1 MNIVLLR
8 AVVDRLSSCADARAC
23 VCACLCCERRISLDK
38 VRYNVIVVYLLC
50 FEVFVVSYKS
60 RKALL
65 YILSLSILSLS
76 IYKIAQN
83 KKFKLHETV
92 RLLT

>member
-23 VCACLCCERRISLDK
+23 VCACLCCDCQFLWIK
-38 VRYNVIVVYLLC
+38 FVITLLLC
-50 FEVFVVSYKS
+50 IFC
-60 RKALL
+60 ALRFSLQVTKVGRLSSTYYL
-65 YILSLSILSLS
+65 YLS
-76 IYKIAQN
+76 IYNIAQN

>member
-1 MNIVLLR
+1 MRVRVFVRVCVVSVEFLWIKFVITLLLCIFCALR
-8 AVVDRLSSCADARAC
+8 FSLQVTKVGRLSST
-23 VCACLCCERRISLDK
+23 S
-38 VRYNVIVVYLLC
+38 YL
-50 FEVFVVSYKS
+50 Y
-60 RKALL
+60 
-65 YILSLSILSLS
+65 LS

>member
-1 MNIVLLR
+1 MCVF
-8 AVVDRLSSCADARAC
+8 VC
-23 VCACLCCERRISLDK
+23 VCVVSVEFLDK
-38 VRYNVIVVYLLC
+38 VRYNVNCGIFCGLKFSLQVTKVGRLSSTYC
-50 FEVFVVSYKS
+50 
-60 RKALL
+60 L
-65 YILSLSILSLS
+65 YLS

>member
-1 MNIVLLR
+1 MNMVLLR

-38 VRYNVIVVYLLC
+38 VRYCGIFCALRFSLQVTKVGRFSSTYYL
-50 FEVFVVSYKS
+50 Y
-60 RKALL
+60 
-65 YILSLSILSLS
+65 LS

>member
-50 FEVFVVSYKS
+50 FDGLRFSLQVTKVGRLSSTYY
-60 RKALL
+60 L
-65 YILSLSILSLS
+65 YLS
-76 IYKIAQN
+76 IYKNAQN

>member
-1 MNIVLLR
+1 MRVRVFVRVCVVSVEFLWIKFVIV
-8 AVVDRLSSCADARAC
+8 VSSCALRF
-23 VCACLCCERRISLDK
+23 SLQVTK
-38 VRYNVIVVYLLC
+38 VGRFSSTYYL
-50 FEVFVVSYKS
+50 Y
-60 RKALL
+60 
-65 YILSLSILSLS
+65 LS